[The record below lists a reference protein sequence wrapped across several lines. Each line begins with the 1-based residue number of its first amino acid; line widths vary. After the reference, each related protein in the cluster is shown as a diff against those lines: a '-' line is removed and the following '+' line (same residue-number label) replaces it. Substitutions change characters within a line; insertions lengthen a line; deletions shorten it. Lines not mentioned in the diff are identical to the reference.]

1 MKNRAGLARISWATC
16 HRVKRKTKCPYLVP
30 MLKDHPIQESKEGE
44 EEEDRRGRQKQ
55 KKIKEDLEVNV

>member
-1 MKNRAGLARISWATC
+1 
-16 HRVKRKTKCPYLVP
+16 
-30 MLKDHPIQESKEGE
+30 MLKDHTIQESKEGE